1 MMKVCALLGIVAAI
15 AGGFT
20 RYEMWA
26 AESGWAQEPPSPT
39 GRFLYRLTGFGAQDG
54 KAQRVEAPELDGAVG
69 WLNTEKAVT
78 LKDLRG
84 KIVLLDF
91 WTYC

>member
-1 MMKVCALLGIVAAI
+1 MMKVCSLLGIVAAV

-26 AESGWAQEPPSPT
+26 AESGWV
-39 GRFLYRLTGFGAQDG
+39 QDG
-54 KAQRVEAPELDGAVG
+54 KAARVEAPELDGAVG
-69 WLNTEKAVT
+69 WLNTEKALT